1 MTTAGRKSLPAIENR
16 LPELVPNAGALM
28 LNDVNSANDIEKEA
42 ALDLGRSLGQMESAM
57 FFGNISEAIVLSAYE
72 NVKKSKVWKNLK
84 DKSGNVFPTLN
95 EFCQSK
101 LGYSARRLEQIIAN
115 RSIIGQEA
123 FEQAS
128 RLGLRQV
135 DYNAIKTLPAPDQ
148 ELIRRAVEDAQSR
161 DEVLDLLQELA
172 GRHAQ
177 AAQKLTKELA
187 DVQADLAASES
198 RRSVLITENDKLKT
212 RIARAT
218 PDDVLLELQKETTR
232 LTNDALGCVQGQLR
246 QAFIALKNHG
256 DGTADHGLFMAGLVG
271 QVQAE
276 LAALRE
282 EFNLPDISNARDQ
295 ELAAEVAQWAFPT
308 AAVGK

>member
-1 MTTAGRKSLPAIENR
+1 MTTAGRKSLPAIDNR

-42 ALDLGRSLGQMESAM
+42 VFSAGVDLGRIEALDFVSTVVNSA
-57 FFGNISEAIVLSAYE
+57 ILPIYE
-72 NVKKSKVWKNLK
+72 NVKKSKAWKHLRNPQSS
-84 DKSGNVFPTLN
+84 DGRNFESLN
-95 EFCQSK
+95 EFCEVK
-101 LGYSARRLEQIIAN
+101 LGKSYTRLQELAANRRL
-115 RSIIGQEA
+115 IGHDA
-123 FEQAS
+123 YDQAEKM
-128 RLGLRQV
+128 GLRQV

-148 ELIRRAVEDAQSR
+148 ELIRQAVSTQSR

-172 GRHAQ
+172 SRHAQ

-256 DGTADHGLFMAGLVG
+256 DGTADHSLFMAGLVG
-271 QVQAE
+271 QVQFVLAE
-276 LAALRE
+276 LRE

-295 ELAAEVAQWAFPT
+295 ELAAEVAQWAP
-308 AAVGK
+308 KN